1 MCKFPIKLKLLN
13 SQEQKGHHKLVES
26 DEDNS
31 IKKPIVEEKEI
42 TWRIKDNQ
50 VLLQRL
56 LLDDIIQ

>member
-1 MCKFPIKLKLLN
+1 MCKFPIKLKLWD
-13 SQEQKGHHKLVES
+13 SHEQKVYHKLVES

-42 TWRIKDNQ
+42 TGRIKDNQ